1 MERKKYY
8 ITTPIYYPSD
18 KLHIGHSYTTVA
30 ADTIARYKRLK
41 GYDVMFLTG
50 TDEHGQKIQRKA
62 EQNGV
67 TPKEYVDKIVA
78 GIKDLWKLMKI
89 SNDRFIRTT
98 DKYHEEAVQKIFK
111 KLYDQGD
118 IYKSEYEGWYCTPCE
133 SFWTE
138 TQLVDG
144 KCPDCGGKVEL
155 TKEESYFFRLSK
167 YQDRLI
173 KYIEENPDF
182 IQPVSRRNEMLN
194 NFLRPGLEDLCVSR
208 TTFNWGI
215 PVSFDDKHV
224 IYVWID
230 ALSNYVTALG
240 FMSDDESDYHR
251 YWPAD
256 VHLVGKE
263 IVRFHTIVWPAMLM
277 ALGQPLPK
285 QVFGHGW
292 LLLEGGKMSKSK
304 GNVVDPVILVQKY
317 GVDAIRYFLLRE
329 VPFGADGV
337 FSNEAL
343 INRINS
349 DLANDLG
356 NLVSRTVSMIDKYF
370 GGTIPAEREEADI
383 DKELKEVLLETPGK
397 AEELLDK
404 LQFSSALTEI
414 WKAIARTNKYIDET
428 MPWVLAKDESKRGRL
443 ATVLYNL
450 AESIR
455 IISILIQ
462 PFMPETPAKIWNQ
475 LGLSENSP
483 EVEWD
488 SARSWG
494 IYPLNAKVNKGDVI
508 FPRIDVK
515 KELEEL
521 ERINPNNASNVNNN
535 EDSKRA
541 ENNGSNNSNNNQ
553 NNQANE
559 ISIEDFSKVDLKV
572 AKVVEA
578 EKVEGS
584 DKLLKLKLEVGNE
597 FRQVVSGISKF
608 YNPDNII
615 GKYVILVANLKP
627 VKIRGIES
635 QGMIL
640 AASDEKDLSLITVD
654 RDINTG
660 TKVR

>member
-1 MERKKYY
+1 
-8 ITTPIYYPSD
+8 
-18 KLHIGHSYTTVA
+18 
-30 ADTIARYKRLK
+30 
-41 GYDVMFLTG
+41 
-50 TDEHGQKIQRKA
+50 
-62 EQNGV
+62 
-67 TPKEYVDKIVA
+67 
-78 GIKDLWKLMKI
+78 
-89 SNDRFIRTT
+89 
-98 DKYHEEAVQKIFK
+98 
-111 KLYDQGD
+111 
-118 IYKSEYEGWYCTPCE
+118 
-133 SFWTE
+133 
-138 TQLVDG
+138 
-144 KCPDCGGKVEL
+144 
-155 TKEESYFFRLSK
+155 
-167 YQDRLI
+167 
-173 KYIEENPDF
+173 
-182 IQPVSRRNEMLN
+182 
-194 NFLRPGLEDLCVSR
+194 
-208 TTFNWGI
+208 
-215 PVSFDDKHV
+215 
-224 IYVWID
+224 
-230 ALSNYVTALG
+230 
-240 FMSDDESDYHR
+240 
-251 YWPAD
+251 
-256 VHLVGKE
+256 
-263 IVRFHTIVWPAMLM
+263 
-277 ALGQPLPK
+277 
-285 QVFGHGW
+285 
-292 LLLEGGKMSKSK
+292 
-304 GNVVDPVILVQKY
+304 
-317 GVDAIRYFLLRE
+317 
-329 VPFGADGV
+329 VPFGAHGV